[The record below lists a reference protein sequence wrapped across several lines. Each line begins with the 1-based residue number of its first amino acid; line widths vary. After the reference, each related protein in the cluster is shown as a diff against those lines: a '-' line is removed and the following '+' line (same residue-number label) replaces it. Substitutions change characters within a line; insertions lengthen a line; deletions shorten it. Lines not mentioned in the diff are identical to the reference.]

1 MELYRN
7 GLKLTATIGLD
18 ESRGSVN
25 VPVRLLHNEKD
36 EYLNYTEQIHIRYL
50 LDNQVK
56 EEILPTDDT
65 GFYIPGK
72 PLSHDGPIE
81 LAVHLI
87 NGDIELVTNE
97 LSFVV
102 KNAPNGTTQVDPS
115 EFTWQQLVDQYVNAK
130 LDTFADKADMNKF
143 KDDVN
148 ANLSNQDKK
157 ITDLQTSTQI
167 KLDSQDTKINDF
179 KAEVNTSLS
188 NQTTSI
194 NHTTS
199 VQNSKI
205 TTLEGRMDTFTS
217 LSEGSTTGDA
227 ELKDIRVGANGITY
241 NNAGD
246 AVRGQ
251 YSELKE
257 DLENVEDFSNTVYSK
272 VFEIEKDSVES
283 TIDVLPIL
291 KSGYFESNG
300 YVYDDRLLY
309 LTSQVLPVGTYSI
322 VAPTGFMFEIYNYN
336 SDSSGTLLFNY
347 RDSVVNY
354 SFSEP
359 FVITFRHTDNPTSTR
374 FDGNEIKDL
383 RNDLIFKYTKNARVL
398 INGLSDDVVVE
409 FYLLDNTYT
418 PCGCYA
424 MADKYRMKL
433 KDGNGNICTNGQ
445 DVSPAYYSDKLQ
457 RFVDTTTGEIVAY
470 YILHYTGTN
479 YAIDSSSLS
488 FTKYAKSLD
497 TNPIIKEYLSRDE
510 NLVLIGDSIFGY
522 YNLNVLESFLS
533 TMSSKKVYNCGF
545 SGCTMAFRT
554 PDGSGV
560 YDNFSFVSLA
570 DAISENNYSSQ
581 IENMNVNQGYPYAI
595 ANLKDIDWS
604 KPTKVFVNYVNNDI
618 TSNTPIGDM
627 WEYTDTSN
635 DFNKQ
640 TVLGAFNYGIS
651 QILALYPHVNVVEF
665 TSAWRKLGNNVPP
678 YAYTNSIN
686 LSAVDYDNAIKEN
699 AYRQGIA
706 VYDFFK
712 NSGRNW
718 YNTNYYQQDTSHYNE
733 KGFAFLAKIIDAI
746 DKSFID

>member
-1 MELYRN
+1 MMN
-7 GLKLTATIGLD
+7 
-18 ESRGSVN
+18 
-25 VPVRLLHNEKD
+25 NEKEKD
-36 EYLNYTEQIHIRYL
+36 AIDASK
-50 LDNQVK
+50 LD
-56 EEILPTDDT
+56 EILPKYDPLKLNSINLAQNYVSAFNT
-65 GFYIPGK
+65 GMNIYQCVNQLQGYIEWVVKAVNDVVKSWNVQVGESIDQSKAIVRETTTEQFNTEWTNKQPE
-72 PLSHDGPIE
+72 LIE
-81 LAVHLI
+81 QVNTLTTNQFNEDWGILENRI
-87 NGDIELVTNE
+87 NTTLETQNTNIQNIQNEQNELVTNT
-97 LSFVV
+97 
-102 KNAPNGTTQVDPS
+102 NNNIS
-115 EFTWQQLVDQYVNAK
+115 EQN
-130 LDTFADKADMNKF
+130 
-143 KDDVN
+143 
-148 ANLSNQDKK
+148 
-157 ITDLQTSTQI
+157 
-167 KLDSQDTKINDF
+167 TKINSIQTQQNNL
-179 KAEVNTSLS
+179 AS
-188 NQTTSI
+188 NQT
-194 NHTTS
+194 NLAN
-199 VQNSKI
+199 QQ
-205 TTLEGRMDTFTS
+205 TTLSNRMDTFTS

-227 ELKDIRVGANGITY
+227 ELQDIRVGANGTTY
-241 NNAGD
+241 DTAGN

-251 YSELKE
+251 YSQLKK

-272 VFEIEKDSVES
+272 VFELEKDSVES

-291 KSGYFESNG
+291 KSGHFESNG

-309 LTSQVLPVGTYSI
+309 LTSQVFPVGTYSI
-322 VAPTGFMFEIYNYN
+322 VAPIGFMFEIYNYN

-359 FVITFRHTDNPTSTR
+359 FVITFRHTHNSTSTR

-383 RNDLIFKYTKNARVL
+383 RNDLIFKYTKKARSL

-409 FYLLDNTYT
+409 FYLLDKTYT

-424 MADKYRMKL
+424 TEDKYRMKL

-445 DVSPAYYSDKLQ
+445 DVAPTYYSDKLQ

-522 YNLNVLESFLS
+522 HNLNVLESFLS
-533 TMSSKKVYNCGF
+533 TMSNKKVYNCGF
-545 SGCTMAFRT
+545 GGCTMAFRT

-570 DAISENNYSSQ
+570 DAIIENNYSSQ

-618 TSNTPIGDM
+618 TSNIPIGDM
-627 WEYTDTSN
+627 WKYTDTSN

-651 QILALYPHVNVVEF
+651 KILALYPHVNVVEF
-665 TSAWRKLGNNVPP
+665 TSSWRKLGNNLPP

-686 LSAVDYDNAIKEN
+686 LSVVDYDDAIKEN

-733 KGFAFLAKIIDAI
+733 KGFAFIAKIIDAV